1 MQLEQNIKNYL
12 PITSIQPK
20 EVKRKKFVTYK
31 ITNIQW
37 RMRVKIYDGGYEN
50 QIMNYILC
58 YPPIDLPTEALVRIE
73 LDEWDEVN
81 EQGEEVES
89 ALFDYLTFQ
98 WTGFNLLI
106 DDYDEEF
113 FARSE
118 IYESTTH
125 RQPEVYIDDNFIE
138 KVKQNLEYFKNAVGY
153 TTDDEYVKHLPAT
166 IFPYNEETKHY
177 DTNFDKFFKVVPLD
191 Y

>member
-12 PITSIQPK
+12 PITSIQPN

-37 RMRVKIYDGGYEN
+37 RMGVKIYDGGYEN
-50 QIMNYILC
+50 QISILC
-58 YPPIDLPTEALVRIE
+58 YPTIDLPTEALVRIE
-73 LDEWDEVN
+73 LDEYDEVN
-81 EQGEEVES
+81 EQGEEIQC
-89 ALFDYLTFQ
+89 ALFDYLTFR
-98 WTGFNLLI
+98 WIGFDLLI
-106 DDYDEEF
+106 EDYDEEF

-125 RQPEVYIDDNFIE
+125 RQPEVYIDDDFIE

-153 TTDDEYVKHLPAT
+153 TTDDEYVEQPPAT
-166 IFPYNEETKHY
+166 IFPYNEKTERY
-177 DTNFDKFFKVVPLD
+177 DDNFDKYFKAVQFEQ
-191 Y
+191 

>member
-12 PITSIQPK
+12 PIPSIQPN

-37 RMRVKIYDGGYEN
+37 RMGVKIYDGGYEN
-50 QIMNYILC
+50 QIMHSILC

-73 LDEWDEVN
+73 LDEYDEVN
-81 EQGEEVES
+81 EQGEEIEC

-98 WTGFNLLI
+98 WIGFNLLI

-125 RQPEVYIDDNFIE
+125 RQPEVYIDDDFIE
-138 KVKQNLEYFKNAVGY
+138 KVKQNLDYFKNAVGY

>member
-12 PITSIQPK
+12 PIPSIQPK
-20 EVKRKKFVTYK
+20 EVKSKKFVTYK
-31 ITNIQW
+31 ITNIKW
-37 RMRVKIYDGGYEN
+37 RMRVKIYDCGYDN
-50 QIMNYILC
+50 HISILC
-58 YPPIDLPTEALVRIE
+58 YLPIDLPTEALVRIE

-81 EQGEEVES
+81 EQGEAIQS

-125 RQPEVYIDDNFIE
+125 RQSEVSIDDDFIE

-153 TTDDEYVKHLPAT
+153 TTEEKYVEHPPAT
-166 IFPYNEETKHY
+166 IFPYNEETERY
-177 DTNFDKFFKVVPLD
+177 DDNFDKYFKAVQFE
-191 Y
+191 